1 MKKLVY
7 ILLLIFL
14 GFSSNSQ
21 EIEQPFQ
28 DVNQDDLGNVSD
40 EFQENFFE
48 ALKQKGI
55 ENYEKAILSLEKCL
69 QIDPNSAVVYF
80 ELGKNYQQLE
90 DYAKAIQNFQKA
102 NELQPEKESILQ
114 YLLGTYKETGNISE
128 GIITVQ
134 KLTKLD
140 PKYEQDLIGFYILN
154 EDFEKALSLIDR
166 LDSSLGVNA
175 YRNAMRRQ
183 VYARSNNTDAQ
194 ILNLQESI
202 ATNPKVEQNYLNL
215 IYIYSE
221 NGEEEEAF
229 KIAQELLETNP
240 GSSLAHLALYKFYL
254 EKNRTEN
261 AIASMKLV
269 FQSAEI
275 DAESKFKVLNDFM
288 NFVQEH
294 PEYENELIEITG
306 KLSEWENTPE
316 LYEQLGDYH
325 LSKNNF
331 EDALT
336 FFELGIAS
344 NEDNFEL
351 LKKTLLLQLKSE
363 KYESASILTK
373 SGLEVFP
380 SQPLLYLFQ
389 GVALNNQN
397 EYLAAAESLEEGL
410 DYLISNEKMEM
421 DFYTELIRAYSG
433 LNNAEKV
440 NDYKTRAAALKKV
453 IN

>member
-269 FQSAEI
+269 FQSEEI

-397 EYLAAAESLEEGL
+397 EYLTAAESLEEGL